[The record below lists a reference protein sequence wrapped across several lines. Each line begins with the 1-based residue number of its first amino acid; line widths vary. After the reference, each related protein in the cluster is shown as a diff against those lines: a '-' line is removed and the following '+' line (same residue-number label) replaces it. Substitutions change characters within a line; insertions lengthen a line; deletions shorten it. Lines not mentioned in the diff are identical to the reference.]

1 MAAVCFHPFRPL
13 HYSTEREM
21 PPFQN
26 DMEVRSACRQQKQ
39 TLARAAEGAEKFS
52 PKRKKRRLTAE
63 GEYGNMCLRLVE
75 INRRSSGEEL
85 SFGRSV
91 KHD

>member
-39 TLARAAEGAEKFS
+39 TWIERLGAEIFLSKNE
-52 PKRKKRRLTAE
+52 KRWLTAE
-63 GEYGNMCLRLVE
+63 GEYGSMCLRLVE

>member
-21 PPFQN
+21 PPFQK

-39 TLARAAEGAEKFS
+39 TLDRAAEGAEKFS
-52 PKRKKRRLTAE
+52 PKRKKD
-63 GEYGNMCLRLVE
+63 G
-75 INRRSSGEEL
+75 
-85 SFGRSV
+85 
-91 KHD
+91 

>member
-21 PPFQN
+21 PPFQK
-26 DMEVRSACRQQKQ
+26 DM
-39 TLARAAEGAEKFS
+39 GAEIFLSKNE
-52 PKRKKRRLTAE
+52 KRRLTAE
-63 GEYGNMCLRLVE
+63 GEYGSMCLRLVK
-75 INRRSSGEEL
+75 INRRSSGREL